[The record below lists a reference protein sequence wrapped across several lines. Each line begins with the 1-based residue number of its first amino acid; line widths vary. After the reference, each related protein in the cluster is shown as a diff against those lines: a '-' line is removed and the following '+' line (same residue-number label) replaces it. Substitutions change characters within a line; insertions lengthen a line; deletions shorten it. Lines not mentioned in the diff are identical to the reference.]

1 MSDDHIEYTHN
12 DHPQDLIDAF
22 RGRYQIFANPYPCK
36 IRLYGFEF
44 ASGEIAYQVLK
55 LRSMK
60 RKRYIAEKYTHSDW
74 REVKAYVNSHTELWD
89 FRFDGDFTM
98 AEVLE
103 VKFAKPV
110 FRQRLLDTYPIPL
123 MEGNTWYDAYWGYS
137 WHLKYG
143 KNALGNLLMGIRER
157 AIQSGT

>member
-1 MSDDHIEYTHN
+1 MEDVIEFTYN
-12 DHPQDLIDAF
+12 DHPQDVIDAF
-22 RGRYQIFANPYPCK
+22 RGRYQIFSNPYPCP
-36 IRLYGFEF
+36 IRLYGLNFP
-44 ASGEIAYQVLK
+44 SSEIAYQVLK
-55 LRSMK
+55 LRK
-60 RKRYIAEKYTHSDW
+60 TELRKKILKDVTYKHW
-74 REVKAYVNSHTELWD
+74 REVKAWVNSHQEFWYYG
-89 FRFDGDFTM
+89 FDRDFTM

-103 VKFAKPV
+103 AKFAKPA
-110 FRQRLLDTYPIPL
+110 FRHRLLDTYPIPL